1 MASNK
6 NAEKYLSNDIFLK
19 LENQKLETQWRK
31 KREKKKRGVNLQEG
45 RQW

>member
-6 NAEKYLSNDIFLK
+6 NAEKYLSSDIFFK
-19 LENQKLETQWRK
+19 LENQKLETQSS
-31 KREKKKRGVNLQEG
+31 KKKKKGVNLQEG